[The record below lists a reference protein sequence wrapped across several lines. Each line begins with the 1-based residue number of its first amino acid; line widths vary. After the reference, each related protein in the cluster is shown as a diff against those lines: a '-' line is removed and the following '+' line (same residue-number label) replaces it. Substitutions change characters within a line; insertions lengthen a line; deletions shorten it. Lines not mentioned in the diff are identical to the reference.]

1 MRPPE
6 PDDET
11 QDRLLDLS
19 CHALDPAA
27 DSGWIRNSAVLL
39 PKDMLQL
46 TGSRCGCIGE
56 VLPAADGA
64 PDFRLHAAATPSC
77 LG

>member
-19 CHALDPAA
+19 CRALDPAT
-27 DSGWIRNSAVLL
+27 DGGRIRNSAELL
-39 PKDMLQL
+39 LKGMLQL

-77 LG
+77 SG